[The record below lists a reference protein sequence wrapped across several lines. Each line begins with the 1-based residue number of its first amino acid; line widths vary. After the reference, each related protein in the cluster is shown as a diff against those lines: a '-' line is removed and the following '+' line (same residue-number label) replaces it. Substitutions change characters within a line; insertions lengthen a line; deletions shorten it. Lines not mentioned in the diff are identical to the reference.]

1 MIRLA
6 LAQPGTAVLSFDLC
20 CAAPVL
26 PVATGRQCSPP
37 RRLLPRQAINAP
49 RQRTASVQIPIASD
63 TQLRHTSRGFLLWRF
78 AYAGPTCP
86 PRHLHGG
93 RHPQTFTKAD
103 IDRGFHM
110 RTVVLS
116 DELRDQFRHN
126 SSAYG
131 QANCDITS
139 RKPQGLPMRTL
150 LVLITSIIS
159 ISAWAGALDDARTLG
174 APMQSVER
182 AIQLSRGKEFSR
194 KDVLAVFD
202 ISQPSGNRRFFY
214 IHLKNDRTSAHYAAH
229 GRSNGNNLRATK
241 FRGFLQRS

>member
-37 RRLLPRQAINAP
+37 RRLLPRQAINAS

-93 RHPQTFTKAD
+93 RHPQTFTLAD
-103 IDRGFHM
+103 IGRSEVVPPPCQSEHEPRHRDRAHPPGTH
-110 RTVVLS
+110 RS
-116 DELRDQFRHN
+116 NFRF
-126 SSAYG
+126 
-131 QANCDITS
+131 
-139 RKPQGLPMRTL
+139 RF
-150 LVLITSIIS
+150 
-159 ISAWAGALDDARTLG
+159 
-174 APMQSVER
+174 
-182 AIQLSRGKEFSR
+182 AIEMLWN
-194 KDVLAVFD
+194 FD
-202 ISQPSGNRRFFY
+202 ICYFAKSG
-214 IHLKNDRTSAHYAAH
+214 HSSK
-229 GRSNGNNLRATK
+229 
-241 FRGFLQRS
+241 